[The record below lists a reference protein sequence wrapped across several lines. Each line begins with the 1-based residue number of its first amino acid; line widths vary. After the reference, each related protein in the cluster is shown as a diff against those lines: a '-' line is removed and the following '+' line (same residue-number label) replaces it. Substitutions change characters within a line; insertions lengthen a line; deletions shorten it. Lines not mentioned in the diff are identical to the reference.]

1 MGKTSKLWK
10 SGGFEDKFLE
20 KLYKQG
26 KVTKCS
32 TPAAVKNEYPHIF
45 KDYSLA
51 VVRNHFNDF
60 KRRNGI
66 YRKYKNKLVSS
77 I

>member
-1 MGKTSKLWK
+1 MVKPLKQWK
-10 SGGFEDKFLE
+10 SGGIEDKFLE
-20 KLYKQG
+20 KLLKQG
-26 KVTKCS
+26 KVSKNS
-32 TPAAVKNEYPHIF
+32 MPVEIKNEYPHVF

-66 YRKYKNKLVSS
+66 FCK
-77 I
+77 